1 MHLLSQLSI
10 FIVTMKELK
19 LTSTQKATVTINP
32 KNAIGE
38 SVVID
43 GKPTW
48 EVTSGTITVVVAE
61 DGLSAE
67 VVSSDTPGAS
77 TIVVSADVDLGSGV
91 ETIKDHIKVFVV
103 GDKATNLGLA
113 AGQFGPK

>member
-1 MHLLSQLSI
+1 
-10 FIVTMKELK
+10 MKELK
-19 LTSTQKATVTINP
+19 LTNKQKATVTVSP

-38 SVVID
+38 PVVVD
-43 GKPTW
+43 GKPQW
-48 EVTSGTITVVVAE
+48 EVTSGLATIVVSE

-77 TIVVSADVDLGSGV
+77 TIVVSADIDLGSGV

-103 GDKATNLGLA
+103 GDKATNLGLT